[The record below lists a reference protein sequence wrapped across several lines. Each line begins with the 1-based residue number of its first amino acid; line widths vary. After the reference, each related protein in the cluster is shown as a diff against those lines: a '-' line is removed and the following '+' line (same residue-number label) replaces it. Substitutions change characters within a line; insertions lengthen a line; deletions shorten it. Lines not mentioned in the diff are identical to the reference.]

1 MLTKKLTVDQVKK
14 LQANPDSPEARQA
27 LPELIKHFLDMEH
40 RVAVLEKECADSM
53 QDYFTERTEYLNG
66 YTDAT
71 QQLWALFTDPVEAEV
86 NA

>member
-1 MLTKKLTVDQVKK
+1 MQTKKLTVEQVKQF
-14 LQANPDSPEARQA
+14 QANPESPEARQA

-53 QDYFTERTEYLNG
+53 QDYFNERTDYLSG
-66 YTDAT
+66 YSDAALKM
-71 QQLWALFTDPVEAEV
+71 QVLFTDPVEAEV